1 MGGKKKKRCTS
12 GSEGGVTRSGL
23 GGGGSMWE
31 KDRKSRGG
39 RGLCIGRLG
48 RVLAS

>member
-1 MGGKKKKRCTS
+1 MGGKK
-12 GSEGGVTRSGL
+12 RSGAHL
-23 GGGGSMWE
+23 GVRVSLDLDWEVGGSMWE